1 MTSGLSVSIPQ
12 MVGIYYPVGERFGAN
27 YGYPYVIKVSEEK
40 KLLQSYVYNPLS
52 ISEFHIQ
59 HKP

>member
-1 MTSGLSVSIPQ
+1 